1 MSELEQ
7 NPHADEPVSGPAV
20 YNAPNEGAHGDA
32 GHTDA
37 EHGGAAHGGESLHID
52 RIEGIWMRIAI
63 GVLSLF
69 LLAVT
74 ISSFVWGIQLP
85 GYYQRVNPTT
95 LNDEGSPFA
104 NPQLREL
111 APGKYEAYIRAQV
124 WSFTPAEIRV
134 PVGSQV
140 TFYITSQDVQH
151 GFKLMNTN
159 VNVMVLPGQIS
170 TLSHTFNEVGEYN
183 YVCHEYCGLNH
194 HTMFG
199 RVIVEPQPADSTVA
213 TAD

>member
-7 NPHADEPVSGPAV
+7 TPAPGEPVAGPAV
-20 YNAPNEGAHGDA
+20 YSAPDENAHGA
-32 GHTDA
+32 SAHAPEA
-37 EHGGAAHGGESLHID
+37 EHGSGSLHVD
-52 RIEGIWMRIAI
+52 RIEAIWMRIAI

-85 GYYQRVNPTT
+85 GYYQRIDPTQVNA
-95 LNDEGSPFA
+95 EGSPFA
-104 NPQLREL
+104 DPQLREL

-124 WSFTPAEIRV
+124 WAWTPAEIRV
-134 PVGSQV
+134 PVGSEIK
-140 TFYITSQDVQH
+140 FYITSQDVQH

-170 TLSHTFNEVGEYN
+170 TLTHTFNEPGEYN

-199 RVIVEPQPADSTVA
+199 TVIVEEPAAESEVA
-213 TAD
+213 DAD